1 MKSNEPGYHHHTST
15 RSAPVANRPNFSL
28 CVRQRE
34 RSHTQHAVLLVYLE
48 VRRKEDRRVGRRRV
62 LWSSQRVDC
71 DYSRLRAHAGLSH
84 ARVRGHSNGPW
95 EWSVPCSR
103 SARPRGWR
111 HLYRYIA
118 AGGETRQ
125 NAHAHAHADQP
136 PRSHVQGVR
145 TSSQNGGA
153 GDSPPVPKTRPATRY
168 TCTCKPPSASNQ
180 GHDQRV
186 VCWERAYLLF
196 VRYRHSTLVRI
207 LSVASPGRRVSR
219 LGESGSSL

>member
-1 MKSNEPGYHHHTST
+1 VSSG
-15 RSAPVANRPNFSL
+15 RPS
-28 CVRQRE
+28 
-34 RSHTQHAVLLVYLE
+34 VLTAMI
-48 VRRKEDRRVGRRRV
+48 RDCARPRRVVTCMREGPR
-62 LWSSQRVDC
+62 
-71 DYSRLRAHAGLSH
+71 
-84 ARVRGHSNGPW
+84 SNGPW

-111 HLYRYIA
+111 RLCGTAQLVVRRRRRPTKSRPHKQ
-118 AGGETRQ
+118 G
-125 NAHAHAHADQP
+125 
-136 PRSHVQGVR
+136 GVR

-153 GDSPPVPKTRPATRY
+153 GDSPPVPKTRQATRR
-168 TCTCKPPSASNQ
+168 TCTCKATIGIES

-186 VCWERAYLLF
+186 VCWEHAYLLF